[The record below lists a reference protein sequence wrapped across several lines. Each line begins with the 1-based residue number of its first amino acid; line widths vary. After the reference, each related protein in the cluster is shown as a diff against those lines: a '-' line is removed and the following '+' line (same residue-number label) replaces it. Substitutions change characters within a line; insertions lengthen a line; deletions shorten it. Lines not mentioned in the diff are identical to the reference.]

1 VSTLHITNGDC
12 AADTMRMFLR
22 DPVLITCDPLHD
34 GPAPRV
40 DLAAWHRLRA
50 QHLTEGEGSFEET
63 RRQLEAAD
71 RTITDAARFDEVVL
85 WFEHDLFDQ
94 LLLIRTLDLLSPV
107 RLKPDTPY
115 ESTPH
120 HSHVVSG
127 FSRTRVSLICIDR
140 FPGVEPFYGL
150 GQLSAE
156 QLATLTE
163 TRHDVTAEQFALAT
177 RAWNAFRAADP
188 SELVALASSLKDN
201 AAASATLP
209 FLGAALF
216 RFFEE
221 YPSTHNGLSR
231 TEQAVLRAADG
242 GGRDAVGVFRRS
254 QADEER
260 PFLGDLGVFDIIHE
274 FATATVP
281 LVTVAADRQISLT
294 QAGLDV
300 LNGRADAV
308 ALNGIDVWR
317 GGVHLVG
324 RERSPW
330 RWDARAQTLVS

>member
-1 VSTLHITNGDC
+1 
-12 AADTMRMFLR
+12 MRSFLS

-40 DLAAWHRLRA
+40 DAEAWHRLRA

-63 RRQLEAAD
+63 RRQLEATD
-71 RTITDAARFDEVVL
+71 RTIADAARFDEVVL

-94 LLLIRTLDLLSPV
+94 LQVVRNLDLLARVP
-107 RLKPDTPY
+107 RN
-115 ESTPH
+115 
-120 HSHVVSG
+120 
-127 FSRTRVSLICIDR
+127 RVSLICIDR

-163 TRHDVTAEQFALAT
+163 TRREVTAEQFALAT
-177 RAWNAFRAADP
+177 RAWNAFRASDP
-188 SELVALASSLKDN
+188 TELFAFASASRED
-201 AAASATLP
+201 AAIAASLP
-209 FLGAALF
+209 FLGAALW

-231 TEQAVLRAADG
+231 TGHAVLRAVDG
-242 GGRDAVGVFRRS
+242 GARDRGEAFRRS
-254 QADEER
+254 QEEEER
-260 PFLGDLGVFDIIHE
+260 PFLGDLGVFDIVHD
-274 FATATVP
+274 FATAGVP
-281 LVTVAADRQISLT
+281 LLSTAANDGLALT
-294 QAGLDV
+294 AAGQDV
-300 LNGRADAV
+300 LSGRADAV

-324 RERSPW
+324 RDRSPW
-330 RWDARAQTLVS
+330 RWDARRQSLVS